1 MKFRTQYDDDMRK
14 PKEGIV
20 FEKPSRT
27 VQSEADMCD
36 LNRIMD
42 KYALPEAFAFARS
55 VPETREAMYGDF
67 STLEDYQT
75 SIAVVRKAEEDF
87 ANMPSNIR
95 AYFDNNPANMLQF
108 LQEPEKNYEEGV
120 RLGLFKSREFND
132 SSSDSSS
139 SVVNIGGSSTS
150 GSDN

>member
-42 KYALPEAFAFARS
+42 RYALPEAFAFARS
-55 VPETREAMYGDF
+55 VPETRELIYGDF

-120 RLGLFKSREFND
+120 RIGLFAAKDVEVDKVVSRNIGD
-132 SSSDSSS
+132 NVSSSSD
-139 SVVNIGGSSTS
+139 
-150 GSDN
+150 

>member
-1 MKFRTQYDDDMRK
+1 MKFRTQYDVDIRK

-42 KYALPEAFAFARS
+42 RYALPEAFAFARS
-55 VPETREAMYGDF
+55 VPDTREAMYGDF

-75 SIAVVRKAEEDF
+75 SIEVVRKAEEDF

-108 LQEPEKNYEEGV
+108 IQESDKNYEEGV
-120 RLGLFKSREFND
+120 KLGLFKPKDVEVSKV
-132 SSSDSSS
+132 S
-139 SVVNIGGSSTS
+139 SVGDSVNNSK
-150 GSDN
+150 

>member
-1 MKFRTQYDDDMRK
+1 MKFRTQYDDVIRK

-20 FEKPSRT
+20 FEKSSRT

-42 KYALPEAFAFARS
+42 RYALPEAFAFARS
-55 VPETREAMYGDF
+55 VPETREAIYGDF

-87 ANMPSNIR
+87 ANLPSNIR
-95 AYFDNNPANMLQF
+95 SYFDNNPANMLQF

-120 RLGLFKSREFND
+120 RLGLFVPKDVEVDKVVSRNTGD
-132 SSSDSSS
+132 NVSSSSD
-139 SVVNIGGSSTS
+139 
-150 GSDN
+150 

>member
-20 FEKPSRT
+20 FYKPLRT

-42 KYALPEAFAFARS
+42 RYALPEAFAFARS
-55 VPETREAMYGDF
+55 VPESSEAMYGDF
-67 STLEDYQT
+67 STFEDYQT

-87 ANMPSNIR
+87 ANLPSNIR

-108 LQEPEKNYEEGV
+108 IQEPEKNYEEGV
-120 RLGLFKSREFND
+120 RLGLFKPKDVKISQVSD
-132 SSSDSSS
+132 DVSSSNVD
-139 SVVNIGGSSTS
+139 
-150 GSDN
+150 

>member
-42 KYALPEAFAFARS
+42 RYALPEAFAFARN

-67 STLEDYQT
+67 STLEDYQS
-75 SIAVVRKAEEDF
+75 SIAVVRKAEDDF
-87 ANMPSNIR
+87 ANLPSNIR

-108 LQEPEKNYEEGV
+108 IQEPEKNYEEGV
-120 RLGLFKSREFND
+120 KLGLFKPKDVESSQVSSATD
-132 SSSDSSS
+132 SVNSS
-139 SVVNIGGSSTS
+139 N
-150 GSDN
+150 

>member
-20 FEKPSRT
+20 FVKPSRT
-27 VQSEADMCD
+27 VQSEADICD

-42 KYALPEAFAFARS
+42 RYSLPEAFAFARS
-55 VPETREAMYGDF
+55 VPETREALYGDF

-87 ANMPSNIR
+87 ANLPSNIR
-95 AYFDNNPANMLQF
+95 AYFDNNPVNMLQF
-108 LQEPEKNYEEGV
+108 IQEPDKNYEEGV
-120 RLGLFKSREFND
+120 RLGLFKPKDVEPTKVPD
-132 SSSDSSS
+132 G
-139 SVVNIGGSSTS
+139 VS
-150 GSDN
+150 GINVG

>member
-27 VQSEADMCD
+27 VQSEAEMCD

-42 KYALPEAFAFARS
+42 RYALPEAFAFARS

-120 RLGLFKSREFND
+120 RLGLFAPKDVEVDKVVSRNTGD
-132 SSSDSSS
+132 NVSSSSD
-139 SVVNIGGSSTS
+139 
-150 GSDN
+150 